1 MGEVLQQGD
10 VLKIE
15 KIKFP
20 VLITSKDFFNQTG
33 EIIGCPIFMHGEE
46 GPLHIKIETDQISGI
61 VHCEKMKLVD
71 LNVRGFSKISRIS
84 LSDRMNIA
92 DAIQGIFDYV

>member
-33 EIIGCPIFMHGEE
+33 EIIGCPIFMYGEE